1 MEWAL
6 DTNGKMPGREFFD
19 SLNESDQAKV
29 LALFKLLAETG
40 QIRNREKFQKL
51 EGTELFEFKSF
62 QLRFHGDFRPGRR
75 FVVASGVRKKKQK
88 ADKSDLQVAARILK
102 ESDQR

>member
-1 MEWAL
+1 MEWAI
-6 DTNGKMPGREFFD
+6 DARGRMPGREFFD
-19 SLNESDQAKV
+19 SLSEPDQAKV
-29 LALFKLLAETG
+29 YALFKLLADTG

-62 QLRFHGDFRPGRR
+62 QLRFHGDFRPGQR

-88 ADKSDLQVAARILK
+88 ASKSDLQVAARILK
-102 ESDQR
+102 ENDQR